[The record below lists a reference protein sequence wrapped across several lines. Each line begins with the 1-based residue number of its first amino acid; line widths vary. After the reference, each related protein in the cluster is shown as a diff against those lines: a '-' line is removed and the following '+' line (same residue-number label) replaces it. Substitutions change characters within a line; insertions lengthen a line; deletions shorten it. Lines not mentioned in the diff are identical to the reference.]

1 MATTTK
7 RLYTLASG
15 LGLVERDSKEAPFH
29 QLVYGLTGKE
39 HISML
44 TQAEAKAVQTEL
56 QERMKLKNH
65 NKPLKKSKK
74 SVPGMMTIPMQNL
87 AWALAY
93 KLEELDEKSTPV
105 PANIRLAGAVKKV
118 LGITAYPE
126 EPLKWVHFQEGMKL
140 IEALKRYVASAE
152 RRSGDG

>member
-1 MATTTK
+1 MATMTA
-7 RLYTLASG
+7 RLYALASD
-15 LGLVERDSKEAPFH
+15 LGMVERNNKDDPFH

-93 KLEELDEKSTPV
+93 KLEELDEKSPPV

-152 RRSGDG
+152 RRSGGG